1 MPVSPTAADKGCLR
15 APQVLHT
22 NPGAYLQQ
30 RKHLVAMALHYAA
43 ALRVAQEVGH
53 STVSALCLPFTLT
66 QHALPCQESG

>member
-1 MPVSPTAADKGCLR
+1 ML
-15 APQVLHT
+15 QVLHT

-53 STVSALCLPFTLT
+53 STV
-66 QHALPCQESG
+66 